1 MEPESLPNLSIPYE
15 SNTSLKNNVNKS
27 ESEIIG
33 DPYQLKPKAEDN
45 RKIESIEFI
54 NGPAKLKK
62 KWVDFIGGQSVVDSM
77 GLSKNDV
84 KRQEIIYEMI
94 DTERDY
100 VNDLSIII
108 ELYIQPLERDNIISK
123 KDFNTLFS
131 SIEQIYGVNK
141 ELLSLF
147 ENRQQENPFVSEIGD
162 IWLTMNEYLKIYL
175 LYCSNYA
182 YALIKLENLKTS
194 RSFSRFIYSQF
205 QNPKS
210 RGLTLDSFLIKPV
223 QRICKYPLLLKELLK
238 YTDESNKDYENLKNG
253 YEKLQTVVNVVNG
266 ASKVVEAVYS
276 LIELQS
282 RFNPKISIVTASRK
296 IKYKSEVTISIK
308 KMSSPTSQTVSPID
322 QEIEKKQRIVFIFN
336 DMLIIAKALSQ
347 EPNRLEKGKLKL
359 IEKREFS
366 DVEVDSGT
374 ETKDKDPNLINTIE
388 ITLNN
393 PEAHGII
400 FCNSETEKEE
410 LLYQL
415 TSSLKEYETNNAY
428 TNNPKVVK
436 RLPSEKVYSMISN
449 MSKVATDIEN
459 DLNSKQDEEKLQE
472 QEEEQTKD
480 KEKEDD
486 VPLSFDDKIKIGA
499 IIIGLAVFSLF
510 TLILFFKLCSHLEQ
524 YFYYYAPVV
533 IISLFAIKNRNKFI
547 KKD

>member
-182 YALIKLENLKTS
+182 YALIKL
-194 RSFSRFIYSQF
+194 
-205 QNPKS
+205 
-210 RGLTLDSFLIKPV
+210 
-223 QRICKYPLLLKELLK
+223 
-238 YTDESNKDYENLKNG
+238 
-253 YEKLQTVVNVVNG
+253 
-266 ASKVVEAVYS
+266 
-276 LIELQS
+276 
-282 RFNPKISIVTASRK
+282 
-296 IKYKSEVTISIK
+296 
-308 KMSSPTSQTVSPID
+308 
-322 QEIEKKQRIVFIFN
+322 
-336 DMLIIAKALSQ
+336 
-347 EPNRLEKGKLKL
+347 
-359 IEKREFS
+359 
-366 DVEVDSGT
+366 
-374 ETKDKDPNLINTIE
+374 
-388 ITLNN
+388 
-393 PEAHGII
+393 
-400 FCNSETEKEE
+400 
-410 LLYQL
+410 
-415 TSSLKEYETNNAY
+415 
-428 TNNPKVVK
+428 
-436 RLPSEKVYSMISN
+436 
-449 MSKVATDIEN
+449 
-459 DLNSKQDEEKLQE
+459 
-472 QEEEQTKD
+472 
-480 KEKEDD
+480 
-486 VPLSFDDKIKIGA
+486 
-499 IIIGLAVFSLF
+499 
-510 TLILFFKLCSHLEQ
+510 
-524 YFYYYAPVV
+524 
-533 IISLFAIKNRNKFI
+533 
-547 KKD
+547 